1 MGTEAETETEEETMM
16 DNDINGLLVVL
27 FAVIG
32 YLMFRINQGGRP

>member
-32 YLMFRINQGGRP
+32 YLMFRINQ